1 MFVLSTYFFTRHLF
15 IKTCCECDVLN
26 FNFDEMILS
35 KRGEMEVNIEL
46 KVVLIIQNIALLDYK
61 NTLTWDEWS
70 RDHGQP
76 LPYLYTLL
84 CRPKNTIIV
93 WKKSIFQILPNCH
106 QPVSTSIFFWELMYG
121 YNTEHTTLT
130 PDICK
135 QQNIRYYQKYQIV

>member
-35 KRGEMEVNIEL
+35 KRGEMEENIEL

-84 CRPKNTIIV
+84 CRPKTTIIV
-93 WKKSIFQILPNCH
+93 WKKKHFSN
-106 QPVSTSIFFWELMYG
+106 STKLSSAGLNFDFFGELMYG
-121 YNTEHTTLT
+121 YNTEHMTLT

-135 QQNIRYYQKYQIV
+135 QQNTRYYQKYQIV